1 MEMRGARARASSRIL
16 VKSALVTS
24 ATQRLPSQCSRRE
37 TLTSDTTAVLTLA
50 LYVAECPLD
59 RTTRTV
65 MLPLS

>member
-1 MEMRGARARASSRIL
+1 M
-16 VKSALVTS
+16 KSALVTS